1 MKTGFRWDGEYM
13 QNLDLQIHRVFI
25 PMTSQV
31 KIWDFGLR
39 ISDLWNRCALSFIWI
54 LGFGNYL

>member
-1 MKTGFRWDGEYM
+1 M
-13 QNLDLQIHRVFI
+13 QNLDLQIHPVFI